1 MKAELALRTSFNGR
15 GANRLRRHRPAHS
28 ACKPHVGEHNT
39 GPPNSNRRIGHGQ
52 RHPLDNG
59 PELDEARQ
67 GVTGHHVR
75 KVLGWGVIATIL
87 SFAVVAV
94 AV

>member
-1 MKAELALRTSFNGR
+1 M
-15 GANRLRRHRPAHS
+15 
-28 ACKPHVGEHNT
+28 
-39 GPPNSNRRIGHGQ
+39 
-52 RHPLDNG
+52 DNVTTAATCRNC
-59 PELDEARQ
+59 DEARQ

-87 SFAVVAV
+87 SFAVVAL

>member
-1 MKAELALRTSFNGR
+1 MDRDISSTTCRN
-15 GANRLRRHRPAHS
+15 
-28 ACKPHVGEHNT
+28 C
-39 GPPNSNRRIGHGQ
+39 
-52 RHPLDNG
+52 D
-59 PELDEARQ
+59 DARQ

-94 AV
+94 AACSQTNCATHLGTA

>member
-1 MKAELALRTSFNGR
+1 MDKDI
-15 GANRLRRHRPAHS
+15 S
-28 ACKPHVGEHNT
+28 ATTCRNCDDT
-39 GPPNSNRRIGHGQ
+39 
-52 RHPLDNG
+52 
-59 PELDEARQ
+59 RQ

-87 SFAVVAV
+87 SFAVVAL

>member
-1 MKAELALRTSFNGR
+1 MDKVTSSTTCRN
-15 GANRLRRHRPAHS
+15 
-28 ACKPHVGEHNT
+28 C
-39 GPPNSNRRIGHGQ
+39 
-52 RHPLDNG
+52 
-59 PELDEARQ
+59 DEARQ

>member
-1 MKAELALRTSFNGR
+1 MAKVTSSTTCRN
-15 GANRLRRHRPAHS
+15 
-28 ACKPHVGEHNT
+28 C
-39 GPPNSNRRIGHGQ
+39 
-52 RHPLDNG
+52 
-59 PELDEARQ
+59 DEARQ